1 MEEATRGP
9 ANGVRMPICEAWNCD
24 NSDDCP
30 GTTFHKFPVD
40 SPMLLKAWVHNVNL
54 PAPWE
59 PTEDS
64 VLCSDHFLER
74 CFIRSGSSTR
84 LRPDAVPTIFAYP
97 DDRQQDVIETV
108 SDNSTGPAKSS
119 EGSESSSLDHS
130 YGTPKAAPAATAVAR
145 EASVRRV
152 RVPEEGESIRKK
164 LKLSRQR
171 VRRLEERV
179 SMLNDMVYSLLN
191 QTIMEM

>member
-1 MEEATRGP
+1 
-9 ANGVRMPICEAWNCD
+9 MPICEAWNCD

-30 GTTFHKFPVD
+30 GTTLHRFPVD
-40 SPMLLKAWVHNVNL
+40 SPTLLKAWVHNVNL

-74 CFIRSGSSTR
+74 CFVRTGSTAG

-97 DDRQQDVIETV
+97 DDRQQDVIGSV
-108 SDNSTGPAKSS
+108 SDNTARPAKSS

-130 YGTPKAAPAATAVAR
+130 YGTVVAASAATLVAR
-145 EASVRRV
+145 EAPARRV
-152 RVPEEGESIRKK
+152 RVPEEGESLRKK